1 MGGKSL
7 YNKSLKSLSRGL
19 RNNATLGEIL
29 LWDKLLKAKG
39 TGYQFNRQ
47 YSMQLDDLSI
57 IVDFICRRLKL
68 IIEIDGYSHQFKYDE
83 DKLRDRKLM
92 DEGYTVL
99 RFSEQRIRY
108 DLDNVAAEIQTMIEE
123 MEANQSP

>member
-1 MGGKSL
+1 MQEKSL

-47 YSMQLDDLSI
+47 YSMQLDDLNI
-57 IVDFICRRLKL
+57 IVDFICRKLKL
-68 IIEIDGYSHQFKYDE
+68 IIEIDGYSHNFKYDE
-83 DKLRDRKLM
+83 DSVRDRKLK
-92 DEGYTVL
+92 DVGYTVL

-108 DLDNVAAEIQTMIEE
+108 DIDNVAAEIQTMIEE
-123 MEANQSP
+123 LEEK